1 MAPVY
6 YWMHACFQIS
16 VVFLVKPKE
25 SMKEKLVTVS
35 SLCTSRGHFGN
46 LCIPPTPPPLV
57 EWMEEA
63 GKVVFGGE
71 FVSVS
76 WMEAGG
82 GKGRETEVLCK

>member
-6 YWMHACFQIS
+6 YWMHACVLIS

-25 SMKEKLVTVS
+25 SMLMVS

-46 LCIPPTPPPLV
+46 PCIPPTPPPLV

-76 WMEAGG
+76 WMEVGEGG
-82 GKGRETEVLCK
+82 GRGRETEDLCK